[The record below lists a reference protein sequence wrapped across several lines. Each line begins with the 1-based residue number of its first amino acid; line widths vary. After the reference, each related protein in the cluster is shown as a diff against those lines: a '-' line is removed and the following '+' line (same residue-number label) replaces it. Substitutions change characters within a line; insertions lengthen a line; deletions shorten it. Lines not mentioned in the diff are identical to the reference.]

1 MSDTLGP
8 NTASRSSRSGILR
21 SVGLLVGFL
30 AIVNVGAFFA
40 APSLF
45 ELDRARG
52 PYSAANNLELTR
64 VYARAIEEYTKIIER
79 FPDSRYAALSE
90 IGIANSMFGMGR
102 RAEAIESYNK
112 LLETLRGQ
120 PDYSAYRLTILGK
133 LASAYQDAG
142 DDEGFR
148 AVYALLL
155 EEHPEQDV
163 TIRARRFFEEL
174 EAAEAAA
181 AQASEN
187 GMVTGVTV
195 SLPAA
200 QGVGETVAATVT
212 IAPGAVEPGPFGLAV
227 NLAFWDG
234 FRLLGTSPSS
244 TSTSD
249 FWGKRFLQY
258 DMPLEG
264 PFEVTLRLQAD
275 KPGTFV
281 FDLDLEQSFE
291 IRELGIAISTE
302 VSGQ

>member
-1 MSDTLGP
+1 
-8 NTASRSSRSGILR
+8 
-21 SVGLLVGFL
+21 
-30 AIVNVGAFFA
+30 
-40 APSLF
+40 
-45 ELDRARG
+45 
-52 PYSAANNLELTR
+52 
-64 VYARAIEEYTKIIER
+64 
-79 FPDSRYAALSE
+79 
-90 IGIANSMFGMGR
+90 
-102 RAEAIESYNK
+102 
-112 LLETLRGQ
+112 
-120 PDYSAYRLTILGK
+120 PDYSAYRLTFLGK

-200 QGVGETVAATVT
+200 PGVGETVAATVT

-234 FRLLGTSPSS
+234 FRLVGTSPSS